1 MNNTY
6 PASNMMMGKW
16 QLARP
21 YIINQPFTSI
31 YPLEEAL
38 KRGTIFPDLYKPYV
52 SAEKKEDSKWKK

>member
-1 MNNTY
+1 MNNVY
-6 PASNMMMGKW
+6 PAPNMMMGKW

-31 YPLEEAL
+31 YPPEEAL

-52 SAEKKEDSKWKK
+52 STEKKEVKEWKK

>member
-1 MNNTY
+1 MNKDY
-6 PASNMMMGKW
+6 SAPNMMMGKW

-21 YIINQPFTSI
+21 YIINQPFTTI

-52 SAEKKEDSKWKK
+52 SAEKKEVKEWKK